1 MDQKPAQLENLM
13 EHVDDP
19 ILQNR
24 FLAVKKERKQILA
37 DYIKKHNGIEVDVD
51 SIFDVQV
58 KRLHAYKR
66 QLLNILHVIYL
77 YQEMKSNPDFRIY
90 PHTFI
95 FGAKAASAYYF
106 AKKLLN

>member
-1 MDQKPAQLENLM
+1 MVKDGSKNQQLENLM

-77 YQEMKSNPDFRIY
+77 
-90 PHTFI
+90 
-95 FGAKAASAYYF
+95 
-106 AKKLLN
+106 